1 MKNTNKYNLKNEGFS
16 TLFVV
21 IILGSLSLALSLS
34 LSTSSVWSIKS
45 SINSKNL
52 YQAKSLVNACAE
64 VALETIRENN
74 NYIGTNNVVI
84 DGNTC
89 TYSVSNTGGNTRYI
103 SVSGSVRDVF
113 RKLDINTS
121 SFNPLVIYSWIE
133 S

>member
-1 MKNTNKYNLKNEGFS
+1 MNKYNLKKKGFS

-21 IILGSLSLALSLS
+21 IILGSLALALSLS

-52 YQAKSLVNACAE
+52 NQAKSLVNACAE

-74 NYIGTNNVVI
+74 SYVGTVSLVI

-89 TYSVSNTGGNTRYI
+89 TYTVSNTGGNTRSI
-103 SVSGSVRDVF
+103 LVSGSIRDVF
-113 RKLDINTS
+113 RKLSISTS